1 MDNNVYGDVLDTIK
15 QLCAID
21 EKTLS
26 QKALKLGEEFGEL
39 AKAVLPYEN
48 GFATTHRFVTSTK
61 ILEEVADTMLCALS
75 IAYDLGFS
83 DGDLRDMMVEKC
95 LKWSKLQQ
103 ANIKG
108 RFPLP
113 FEIHITVKLP
123 GPNMVEYFKDVCNDI
138 GVKPIVL
145 DLKAGV
151 QDVMTSSVIMSDNK
165 GAYEEMCRI
174 SELLKVHNF
183 NVIRDKIETVPWH
196 PAAPLVHEDVNINR
210 YFECHI
216 NIVVNDNE
224 RAKLIDWNDTFDVGG
239 HFSKNVFK
247 RINDEDYVQM
257 LTLRSST
264 ITKLNVTTAPTFI
277 QYITNVLERLNTDL
291 GLRDG
296 AVLKHTI
303 EYAIYDTN
311 IAHDTSWV
319 TEIKE

>member
-15 QLCAID
+15 QLSAID

-26 QKALKLGEEFGEL
+26 QKTLKLGEEFGEL

-83 DGDLRDMMVEKC
+83 DEDLRDMMVEKC
-95 LKWSKLQQ
+95 IKWSKLQQ

-113 FEIHITVKLP
+113 FEIHITVKLQKAEQ
-123 GPNMVEYFKDVCNDI
+123 VEFFKDVCKDI

-145 DLKAGV
+145 DLKDGV

-165 GAYEEMCRI
+165 GAYEEMRRI
-174 SELLKVHNF
+174 SNRLNSHGF

-196 PAAPLVHEDVNINR
+196 PAAPLVYADVNPNR

-224 RAKLIDWNDTFDVGG
+224 RENLINWNSLFHVEG

-247 RINDEDYVQM
+247 RINDEDFVQM

-264 ITKLNVTTAPTFI
+264 ITRQNVTTAPEFI
-277 QYITNVLERLNTDL
+277 KYIEEVLDTLNNKL
-291 GLRDG
+291 NLRKG

-319 TEIKE
+319 TTE

>member
-1 MDNNVYGDVLDTIK
+1 MINTYGDVLGTIK
-15 QLCAID
+15 QLSIVD
-21 EKTLS
+21 EKSLT

-61 ILEEVADTMLCALS
+61 ILEEVADTILCALS

-83 DGDLRDMMVEKC
+83 DEDLRDMMVEKC
-95 LKWSKLQQ
+95 IKWNKLQQ

-113 FEIHITVKLP
+113 FEIHITVKLL
-123 GPNMVEYFKDVCNDI
+123 NVEQVDRFKTVCNTI

-174 SELLKVHNF
+174 SALLTNSGF
-183 NVIRDKIETVPWH
+183 LVIREKIETVPWH
-196 PAAPLVHEDVNINR
+196 PAAPLVSTDVNPNQ

-216 NIVVNDNE
+216 NIVVNDAE
-224 RAKLIDWNDTFDVGG
+224 RAKLITWNENFKIGG

-257 LTLRSST
+257 VTLRSST
-264 ITKLNVTTAPTFI
+264 ITNIDVTTAPTFI
-277 QYITNVLERLNTDL
+277 QYINVVLDQLNTTSDL
-291 GLRDG
+291 REG

-319 TEIKE
+319 TTI

>member
-1 MDNNVYGDVLDTIK
+1 MNNNVYGDVLDTIK
-15 QLCAID
+15 QLSEID

-39 AKAVLPYEN
+39 AQAVLPYEN

-83 DGDLRDMMVEKC
+83 DEDLRDMMVEKC
-95 LKWSKLQQ
+95 IKWSKLQQ

-123 GPNMVEYFKDVCNDI
+123 GPNMVEYFKDVCKDI

-145 DLKAGV
+145 DLKAGI

-196 PAAPLVHEDVNINR
+196 PAAPLVQYDVKPNR

-216 NIVVNDNE
+216 NIVVNDEE
-224 RAKLIDWNDTFDVGG
+224 RLKLINWNDDFNIGG
-239 HFSKNVFK
+239 HFSKNAFK

-264 ITKLNVTTAPTFI
+264 ITNVDVTTAPTFI
-277 QYITNVLERLNTDL
+277 QYINNVLEQLKTMSY
-291 GLRDG
+291 LREG
-296 AVLKHTI
+296 AVLKHAV

-319 TEIKE
+319 TTD